1 MKYQLKSLGL
11 TFLTV
16 LAFSVAKSQDTV
28 RISEEELLQKLKSNN
43 WEVRIAEQEYLSARA
58 DYQQSNSLY
67 LPEIELSYTAITTTN
82 PLMAFGSKLNQEILT
97 PQDFDPALL
106 NDPKRTDNF
115 STEISVNQ
123 PLINVDG
130 VYKRKAA
137 KAKMQAKQYQTA
149 RTLKGM
155 ELEFKKNYMILQ
167 LSYEAVKVIDEALK
181 MAESS
186 VKMVQDYY
194 EQGMVQKPDLLQAKV
209 QLQQLETEKSA
220 ANNRLQDAS
229 QQLAYLVND
238 KMENR
243 IYLPESKLKSSIE
256 TIEINNQ
263 LPEDRDDV
271 LALQKAADAYHN
283 MAKASKMGFVPRLNA
298 FGRYQLYDNE
308 IFKAD
313 ASGYLVGV
321 QLSWSLF
328 KGYQNAALAEKSKIE
343 YHKAQTEAEQYNSKS
358 KLEIDKLAR
367 QLNLSIQKVYQ
378 QESAV
383 AQSTEA
389 YRIRKDRFAQ
399 GLENTTDLLMAE
411 NQLLKEELGLLQAVF
426 EHEITKE
433 YLTFLTK

>member
-1 MKYQLKSLGL
+1 MNKMSYTFKSLSL
-11 TFLTV
+11 IIASFF
-16 LAFSVAKSQDTV
+16 AFTSVNGQDTI
-28 RISEEELLQKLKSNN
+28 RISEADLLQKLNKSN
-43 WEVRIAEQEYLSARA
+43 WKVRIAEQEFKAARA
-58 DYQQSNSLY
+58 DYRQSNSLF
-67 LPEIELSYTAITTTN
+67 LPQVELSYTAITTTN

-137 KAKMQAKQYQTA
+137 EAKMQAKQYQTA

-155 ELEFKKNYMILQ
+155 ELEFKKNYMVLQ

-186 VKMVQDYY
+186 LKMVQDYY

-209 QLQQLETEKSA
+209 RLQQIKTEKSA

-243 IYLPESKLKSSIE
+243 IYLPESKLKSSIK

-328 KGYQNAALAEKSKIE
+328 KGYQNAAL
-343 YHKAQTEAEQYNSKS
+343 
-358 KLEIDKLAR
+358 
-367 QLNLSIQKVYQ
+367 
-378 QESAV
+378 
-383 AQSTEA
+383 
-389 YRIRKDRFAQ
+389 
-399 GLENTTDLLMAE
+399 
-411 NQLLKEELGLLQAVF
+411 
-426 EHEITKE
+426 
-433 YLTFLTK
+433 